1 MLKNLSPGA
10 VLLIGAISLTAGWWA
25 GSSASSAQ
33 LAHEAASARPR
44 SGPRPLGG
52 ATNAAPLTRKLQERI
67 ETQAPR
73 TPSVGRNPFVFGSRR
88 TSRVGRQAAEATA
101 ETAAPVAAE
110 AVAFTPPAPMF
121 KLSGIASSQQDGT
134 TVWTAIVIDNGS
146 MALVKAGDRL
156 SNGFSVVRVEDTSAV
171 IVDAAG
177 ITQTLRLP

>member
-10 VLLIGAISLTAGWWA
+10 VLLIGALSLTVGWWA
-25 GSSASSAQ
+25 GSSASSSQRAQ
-33 LAHEAASARPR
+33 AAASARPP
-44 SGPRPLGG
+44 SGTHPLGG
-52 ATNAAPLTRKLQERI
+52 ATNVGPLTRKLQERI

-88 TSRVGRQAAEATA
+88 TSSIVRQAVEPPD
-101 ETAAPVAAE
+101 APFAAE
-110 AVAFTPPAPMF
+110 PVPFTPPAPMF
-121 KLSGIASSQQDGT
+121 KLSGIASSQQEGT

-146 MALVKAGDRL
+146 MAFVKAGDRL
-156 SNGFSVVRVEDTSAV
+156 SNGFSVVRVEETGAV

>member
-1 MLKNLSPGA
+1 MLKNLTPGA
-10 VLLIGAISLTAGWWA
+10 VLLIGALSLTAGWWA

-33 LAHEAASARPR
+33 LAQEAASARPR

-88 TSRVGRQAAEATA
+88 TTSVVRQAVEPSAWPA
-101 ETAAPVAAE
+101 AAE
-110 AVAFTPPAPMF
+110 PVLFTPPAPMF
-121 KLSGIASSQQDGT
+121 KLSGIASGQQNGT
-134 TVWTAIVIDNGS
+134 TVWTAIVIDNGA
-146 MALVKAGDRL
+146 MAFVKAGDRL
-156 SNGFSVVRVEDTSAV
+156 SNGFSVVRVEETSAV